1 MATPRFLITSATA
14 ALVLQSFSFLNATEP
29 ASSNPFPLTLAAPA
43 SAAQTVYTPPLRPKP
58 IFRTDSTG
66 SRGCFQ
72 KDKPA
77 QLSLLVPE
85 RHIGQTVSARPSF
98 FWYLENA
105 KVARFALV
113 EFGVAK
119 PLFEKT
125 LQADKAGIMRVDL
138 PQDAPE
144 LAVGKEYRWSVTVAC
159 NPNRPSDYVAFNQSF
174 VERVAPSPGL
184 SQQLARAKTTLERAR
199 AYAQNGLWYDALGS
213 LSDASEKDPSARN
226 EMLFML
232 DQVGLTRVTGF
243 ARRNDQ
249 AMKFR

>member
-1 MATPRFLITSATA
+1 
-14 ALVLQSFSFLNATEP
+14 
-29 ASSNPFPLTLAAPA
+29 
-43 SAAQTVYTPPLRPKP
+43 
-58 IFRTDSTG
+58 
-66 SRGCFQ
+66 
-72 KDKPA
+72 
-77 QLSLLVPE
+77 
-85 RHIGQTVSARPSF
+85 VSARPSF

-159 NPNRPSDYVAFNQSF
+159 NSDRPSDYVAFNQSF